1 MPLIGKS
8 IVVTQNVVKELDLTR
23 RTIRKAYLALRIH
36 EFHYAAISSR
46 AIDDG
51 GQSLALATL
60 YHYGVNH
67 ATQTI
72 TQRSFPSPTTPDHH
86 HGITHIPKSSD
97 LSYGTNNV
105 LQSAK
110 PFGATL
116 LSTRGHGPSP
126 RIAHEMIR
134 ECNRANGSTCS
145 SGPPYLPNPRISP
158 L

>member
-8 IVVTQNVVKELDLTR
+8 IVVTQNVVKELNLWGSYPTR
-23 RTIRKAYLALRIH
+23 RTIRKAYLASRIH

-46 AIDDG
+46 TIEDG
-51 GQSLALATL
+51 AQSLALATL

-105 LQSAK
+105 PQSAQ
-110 PFGATL
+110 PFGGTL
-116 LSTRGHGPSP
+116 LIYKRTWPKP
-126 RIAHEMIR
+126 
-134 ECNRANGSTCS
+134 
-145 SGPPYLPNPRISP
+145 
-158 L
+158 